1 MHNTDTEAAEAAIET
16 QLKELNKLTF
26 QNSPQA
32 RSGEFTIKPV
42 ASPMSVLYGKGIR
55 GNDV

>member
-1 MHNTDTEAAEAAIET
+1 MHNADTEAAEAAIEI
-16 QLKELNKLTF
+16 QLKELDKLTL
-26 QNSPQA
+26 QNRPQA